1 MKYGGKANLS
11 IKSRFEISDLEDDWG
26 NCSECKE
33 LLEIQEVAK
42 KVLSYLRK
50 ALDYSAQKGV
60 LLAARAGVGRRELF
74 LLPPSPESLHFG
86 KKNCSVFSVF
96 ALVARNRTNEPTRRI
111 RRQRYRCRPWIFR
124 KT

>member
-1 MKYGGKANLS
+1 MH
-11 IKSRFEISDLEDDWG
+11 
-26 NCSECKE
+26 KE

-42 KVLSYLRK
+42 KLLSYLRK

-96 ALVARNRTNEPTRRI
+96 ALVARNRTNEPTRRL
-111 RRQRYRCRPWIFR
+111 RRQRYRCRSWIFR
-124 KT
+124 KTQFCFYNFKTNFRFIFITSRQGGYLGF